1 MSLSGFKYL
10 TKQGLHNLTRNKLMS
25 IASIGV
31 LTACLVITGVAALL
45 SVNVGNFVDYLGA
58 QNKVI
63 VYMQPDADEA
73 AVQAADA
80 AIKAMPN
87 ILSYTSVDKDEAIEE
102 MQGWMSDGDGESY
115 GELLEPYKGDGNP
128 LLASFRVT
136 VDDLTQMDATVAQLK
151 ALPGLYTV
159 DAPSDLAGTLVSLKN
174 TVNIAGWG
182 LVAVLVVVSLVVISN
197 TIRITVFARRK
208 EINIMKFVGA
218 TNGFIRLP
226 FLVEGT
232 AIGLISAVLAFGLV
246 SGAYLGV
253 LEAVSRSGAGLLSNL
268 YFTLLSYRSVW
279 APLLIGFV
287 GSGAVLGGF
296 GSAASVRKHLKV

>member
-87 ILSYTSVDKDEAIEE
+87 ILSYTYVDKDEAIEE

-197 TIRITVFARRK
+197 TIRITVSPAARRS
-208 EINIMKFVGA
+208 
-218 TNGFIRLP
+218 T
-226 FLVEGT
+226 
-232 AIGLISAVLAFGLV
+232 S
-246 SGAYLGV
+246 
-253 LEAVSRSGAGLLSNL
+253 
-268 YFTLLSYRSVW
+268 
-279 APLLIGFV
+279 
-287 GSGAVLGGF
+287 
-296 GSAASVRKHLKV
+296 